1 MEDMQNMQVT
11 YITQESDINCSFE
24 PVDFHAHVLP
34 SADHGSDGIEM
45 SLSQLRLAYENGFNR
60 VVATPH
66 FYPNQ
71 HNVEEFLSMRDA
83 AYDELLC
90 GIGNQD
96 GFPSLRLG
104 TEILVC
110 EGISRLPM
118 LDRFCIRGTKT
129 LLFELPFS
137 DFSLN
142 YVDDVRN
149 LISDGYEIV
158 LAHANRYVRK
168 NVNLMIEAGAKIQLN
183 AESLSGLFVSKK
195 IKEWLNGGYVA
206 ALGSD
211 IHMVD
216 TRIYKK
222 LKCAF
227 NRIRKY
233 DTVFSESERIWSEAS
248 V

>member
-1 MEDMQNMQVT
+1 MQVT
-11 YITQESDINCSFE
+11 YTTESNLGSSFE

-34 SADHGSDGIEM
+34 SVDHGSDGIET
-45 SLSQLRLAYENGFNR
+45 SLRQLRLAYENGFNR

-66 FYPNQ
+66 FYPSE
-71 HNVEEFLSMRDA
+71 HNVEDFLSIRDA
-83 AYDELLC
+83 AYEELLRA
-90 GIGNQD
+90 IENRS

-104 TEILVC
+104 AEILVC

-137 DFSLN
+137 DFSKS
-142 YVDDVRN
+142 YTDDVRN

-168 NVNLMIEAGAKIQLN
+168 NVNLMLEAGAKIQLN
-183 AESLSGLFVSKK
+183 ADSLSGLLISKK
-195 IKEWLNGGYVA
+195 VKQWLEGDHVVA
-206 ALGSD
+206 IGSD
-211 IHMVD
+211 IHMTD
-216 TRIYKK
+216 RCAYKK

-227 NRIRKY
+227 RRIKRY
-233 DTVFSESERIWSEAS
+233 AGVFSESDRIWCEAS
-248 V
+248 L